1 MTPDQ
6 YCQQKTLKSGSS
18 FYFSFLFLPPAQR
31 QAMNALYAF
40 CREVD
45 DVVDETHDP
54 AIARIKLQW
63 WREELVRCYQ
73 GQAQH
78 PVGQAIQTLLPHYDL
93 PQALFE
99 QIIDGMQMDLE
110 QNRYADFASL
120 SGYCYR
126 VAGVVGLL
134 SSKIFGYQHADT
146 EKYAVQLGL
155 ALQLTNIIRDVREDA
170 QRGRIYLPQ
179 DEMQRF
185 GVSESSIL
193 ALEESDAL
201 KDLLQFQAQRAL
213 QQYDMALQTLPEED
227 RQNQR
232 TAMIMATIYRHT
244 LELMIKQD
252 LKVMQRRISLPV
264 WKKLWLAWRTA
275 RLEHGLRKQHLRK
288 TRA

>member
-1 MTPDQ
+1 
-6 YCQQKTLKSGSS
+6 
-18 FYFSFLFLPPAQR
+18 
-31 QAMNALYAF
+31 MNALYAF

-45 DVVDETHDP
+45 DIVDEIDDP
-54 AIARIKLQW
+54 AIARVKLQW
-63 WREELVRCYQ
+63 WREELARCYQ

-78 PVGQAIQTLLPHYDL
+78 PVGQAIQALLPTYEL
-93 PQALFE
+93 PQLLFE

-110 QNRYADFASL
+110 QNRFADFDSL
-120 SGYCYR
+120 SAYCYR

-134 SSKIFGYQHADT
+134 SSKIFGYEHSDT
-146 EKYAVQLGL
+146 EKYAIELGL

-170 QRGRIYLPQ
+170 QRGRIYLPE

-201 KDLLQFQAQRAL
+201 HQLLQFQAQRAL
-213 QQYDMALQTLPEED
+213 QSYDRAMQTLPPED
-227 RQNQR
+227 RQAQR
-232 TAMIMATIYRHT
+232 TALIMAAIYRKT
-244 LELMIKQD
+244 LDLIIKND

-275 RLEHGLRKQHLRK
+275 RQEQSLHRQAPGK
-288 TRA
+288 A